1 MGGGIMQL
9 TASGVQ
15 DNYITGNPQIT
26 FFKSVYRRHTNFAIE
41 TIQQI
46 IDGDLGTETT
56 NTNSTVKITKTA
68 DLLNGIYIVCPQHTL
83 GINATELINSVDLVI
98 GGTLMDRQT
107 NEWMKVWDE
116 LTIDHNKKEGYKYMT
131 GGFNTTNKVS
141 TNQSSVTI
149 PLNFWFCRHI
159 GLSLPLISIQYH
171 DIILKIEWGINSE
184 INRGGSTSITS
195 LCEVWCDNIFLDSEE
210 RKRFGEN
217 EHEYLI
223 EQVQTIDTINQS
235 PSSKFKLNSFN
246 HPLKEIIWTEDGNN
260 VNQISNEKINITI
273 NGIERLSEQ
282 YKEYYTLKQ
291 PYQHHTN
298 IPSYNI
304 KEHEEPI
311 FQETPIDSG
320 ITNHYDNPHLFT
332 DNYNTYI
339 KLYQNSIDFNTNA
352 TDIFKVGDIINIWR
366 GDGADGT
373 AISTFRKTTMTQLVT
388 VTSIGTHTDGSNI
401 TKRVTFTP
409 SLNGVEPSI
418 DGTEMKSYII
428 ARRDYSKSSYSKMKK
443 NIYVYSF
450 CLNPEEHQPSGTCN
464 FSSFDD
470 CKLNFT
476 SNVSI
481 DTVFAMNY
489 NILRISNGLVSLRFT
504 N

>member
-1 MGGGIMQL
+1 MQL
-9 TASGVQ
+9 TASGLQ

-26 FFKSVYRRHTNFAIE
+26 FFKSVYRRHTNFAVE

-68 DLLNGIYIVCPQHTL
+68 DLLNGIYVVCPQHPL

-116 LTIDHNKKEGYKYMT
+116 LTIDNNKKEGYKYMT
-131 GGFNTTNKVS
+131 GGFNATNKVS

-171 DIILKIEWGINSE
+171 DIILKIEWGINSK

-311 FQETPIDSG
+311 FLETPISSTILKHKDDTVDLDANG
-320 ITNHYDNPHLFT
+320 ENV
-332 DNYNTYI
+332 
-339 KLYQNSIDFNTNA
+339 KLGTNSIEYNANTNLD
-352 TDIFKVGDIINIWR
+352 TIKMKVGDIISLGR
-366 GDGADGT
+366 GVTPYITQIVTITSVDTLNKVIGFSPDIET
-373 AISTFRKTTMTQLVT
+373 PTTTPDN
-388 VTSIGTHTDGSNI
+388 TDVKVN
-401 TKRVTFTP
+401 
-409 SLNGVEPSI
+409 
-418 DGTEMKSYII
+418 II
-428 ARRDYSKSSYSKMKK
+428 AMRDYSKSSYSKMKK

-489 NILRISNGLVSLRFT
+489 NILRISNGLASLRFT

>member
-9 TASGVQ
+9 TASGIQ

-41 TIQQI
+41 SIQQI
-46 IDGDLGTETT
+46 IDGDLGTEDT
-56 NTNSTVKITKTA
+56 NTSSTVKLTKTA
-68 DLLNGIYIVCPQHTL
+68 DLLNGIYVVCPQHAL
-83 GINATELINSVDLVI
+83 GINSSELITSVEIVI
-98 GGTLMDRQT
+98 GGTLIDKQT
-107 NEWMKVWDE
+107 NEWMKVWNE
-116 LTIDHNKKEGYKYMT
+116 LSVNHNKGEGYKYMT
-131 GGFNTTNKVS
+131 GGFNASKKTTN
-141 TNQSSVTI
+141 NQSSVTL

-159 GLSLPLISIQYH
+159 GLSLPLIAIQYH
-171 DIILKIEWGINSE
+171 DIILKIEWGIKSKITRDE
-184 INRGGSTSITS
+184 VTSVSS

-223 EQVQTIDTINQS
+223 EQVQSIDASNQS

-246 HPLKEIIWTEDGNN
+246 HPLKEIIWTETGDGA
-260 VNQISNEKINITI
+260 NQVSSEKINITI

-291 PYQHHTN
+291 PYNHHTN

-304 KEHEEPI
+304 KEHEDPI
-311 FQETPIDSG
+311 FLGTPEDSN
-320 ITNHYDNPHLFT
+320 ITHHVSSLNPAQNNHVKLGEDFIEL
-332 DNYNTYI
+332 NTTA
-339 KLYQNSIDFNTNA
+339 TNV
-352 TDIFKVGDIINIWR
+352 FKVGDIINIWR
-366 GDGADGT
+366 ADGAT
-373 AISTFRKTTMTQLVT
+373 NYTQTYSKTTMSQLVT
-388 VTSIGTHTDGSNI
+388 VTSI
-401 TKRVTFTP
+401 VTSGASRKVSFNP
-409 SLNGVEPSI
+409 SLNGSLPVNS
-418 DGTEMKSYII
+418 GLEMKCFII
-428 ARRDYSKSSYSKMKK
+428 ARRDYSRASYSKFNK

-464 FSSFDD
+464 FSRLDD

-476 SNVSI
+476 SSVSI
-481 DTVFAMNY
+481 DTIFAMNY
-489 NILRISNGLVSLRFT
+489 NILRIKNGLVNLRFS

>member
-9 TASGVQ
+9 TASGLQ

-26 FFKSVYRRHTNFAIE
+26 FFKSVYRRHTNFAVE

-68 DLLNGIYIVCPQHTL
+68 DLLNGIYVVCPQHPL

-171 DIILKIEWGINSE
+171 DIILKIEWGINSK

-311 FQETPIDSG
+311 FQETPIPSTILKHKDNAVDLD
-320 ITNHYDNPHLFT
+320 TNGENV
-332 DNYNTYI
+332 
-339 KLYQNSIDFNTNA
+339 KLGTNSIEYNASTNLD
-352 TDIFKVGDIINIWR
+352 TIKMKVGDIISLGR
-366 GDGADGT
+366 GVTPYITQIVTITSVDTLNKVIGFSPDIET
-373 AISTFRKTTMTQLVT
+373 PTTTPDN
-388 VTSIGTHTDGSNI
+388 TDVKVN
-401 TKRVTFTP
+401 
-409 SLNGVEPSI
+409 
-418 DGTEMKSYII
+418 II

-489 NILRISNGLVSLRFT
+489 NILRISNGLASLRFT